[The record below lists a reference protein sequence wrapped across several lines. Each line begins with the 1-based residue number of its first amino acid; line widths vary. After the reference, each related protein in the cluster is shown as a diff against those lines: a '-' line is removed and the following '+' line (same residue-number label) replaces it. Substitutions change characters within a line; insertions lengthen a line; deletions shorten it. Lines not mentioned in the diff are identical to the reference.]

1 MKGSIAVVSIAGATA
16 NGQNGPSR
24 KKEDAMLKG
33 LDPLLTPELLEVMAA
48 MGHGDEL
55 VLSDCNFP
63 SDSVA
68 AETVYGQAIR
78 LAGADI
84 GQAAK
89 AIFSLFPLDSFVE
102 APILRMEMVGKP
114 QEVPPVQ
121 QELLSAAR
129 ANGEREWA
137 MGSIERHAF
146 YARARRGFAVVVA
159 MGERRP
165 YGCFVL
171 VKGVIGPDGKVV

>member
-1 MKGSIAVVSIAGATA
+1 
-16 NGQNGPSR
+16 
-24 KKEDAMLKG
+24 MLKG

-55 VLSDCNFP
+55 VLADCNFP

-68 AETVYGQAIR
+68 ADTVYGQAIR

-89 AIFSLFPLDSFVE
+89 AIFSLFPLDSFVD

-114 QEVPPVQ
+114 QEIPPVQ
-121 QELLSAAR
+121 EELLRAAR
-129 ANGEREWA
+129 ANGERAWT

-146 YARARRGFAVVVA
+146 YARAKHGFAVVTA
-159 MGERRP
+159 MAERRP
-165 YGCFVL
+165 CGCFVL
-171 VKGVIGPDGKVV
+171 VKGVIGPDGQVV

>member
-1 MKGSIAVVSIAGATA
+1 MA
-16 NGQNGPSR
+16 SR
-24 KKEDAMLKG
+24 RPRNTQAEEDIMLKG

-55 VLSDCNFP
+55 ILADCNFP

-114 QEVPPVQ
+114 QEIPAVQ
-121 QELLSAAR
+121 EELLRAAR
-129 ANGEREWA
+129 ANGERAWA

-146 YARARRGFAVVVA
+146 YARARRGFAVVTA
-159 MGERRP
+159 MAERRP

-171 VKGVIGPDGKVV
+171 VKGVIGPDGQVV